1 MKKLMLGAL
10 LLASLMFVGCKK
22 SKTYKLTFTA
32 MHNVTE
38 ENQFCDPYG
47 YYWWSVQ
54 DKDYNSKYDKSDFV
68 IRQTVTENATAK
80 SGDYVVINIAVN
92 DVFDFGSVSCNS
104 SDGSV
109 SLYAYTDN
117 LYISDMD
124 DATLKSVHAK
134 TKEGKD
140 TTIVVKQIKFKLK

>member
-1 MKKLMLGAL
+1 MLGAL
-10 LLASLMFVGCKK
+10 LLLGLMIVGCKK
-22 SKTYKLTFTA
+22 SKTYELTFTA

-38 ENQFCDPYG
+38 ENQFCNPYG

-68 IRQTVTENATAK
+68 IRQTVTGNATAK
-80 SGDYVVINIAVN
+80 SGDYVVINIDVN
-92 DVFDFGSVSCNS
+92 DVFDFGSVSCTS

-117 LYISDMD
+117 LYISDKD
-124 DATLKSVHAK
+124 DSTLKSVHAK
-134 TKEGKD
+134 TREGND